1 MMKKLKNETMKKL
14 KNEITKKL
22 KNQITKKLKN
32 AKVFQSRIQ
41 LILGIGMLKE
51 IRKTGFRFYSKIQ
64 FYTFGK

>member
-1 MMKKLKNETMKKL
+1 MMKKL

-41 LILGIGMLKE
+41 LILGMLKE